1 MIKRRKPVGG
11 SLLAAASVAGTT
23 MVMASCVSGKEVVSG
38 NLMPPPNINIELCIE
53 VSPEEAVVTVTDS
66 WGEREIADGTCD
78 SVPDGTV
85 QITATAEGY
94 DDYAVELEIYED
106 TTHEIEMIPTA
117 PEDGE

>member
-38 NLMPPPNINIELCIE
+38 NLMPPPNIELCIE
-53 VSPEEAVVTVTDS
+53 VTPEDAVVTVSDG
-66 WGEREIADGTCD
+66 WGVREVADGSCD
-78 SVPDGTV
+78 SVLDGPV
-85 QITATAEGY
+85 QVSATAEGY

-106 TTHEIEMIPTA
+106 ITYEIEMIPTA